1 MAEQVAFL
9 AAQDRERNFAIGHV
23 ERDRT
28 VLEAD
33 DRTAN
38 DRSGIAWEQQRAFHE
53 GSGRWRKPTSVEL
66 AFSVPPVAR
75 SWRTRSWPRGPGQ
88 RSHGGV
94 RRANG
99 FDFTAQA
106 PFTQQR
112 FDDFA
117 GHRLSRPA

>member
-66 AFSVPPVAR
+66 AFFR
-75 SWRTRSWPRGPGQ
+75 FRRWRAHGGRGPG
-88 RSHGGV
+88 REGRGN
-94 RRANG
+94 AA
-99 FDFTAQA
+99 TAGSDGQTA
-106 PFTQQR
+106 LTSQ
-112 FDDFA
+112 
-117 GHRLSRPA
+117 RLSLIHIS